1 MSKRHPQQRHTHGKH
16 HDGDD
21 AFVAG
26 VMDLSTWMKQNQNLV
41 TLGGIAVLVVVLGG
55 WYWVNFNRN
64 LEDRAL
70 VELEQIQQ
78 TLALGDAET
87 GKVSLSQFIEQY
99 GGTAVA
105 PEASLILA
113 QLYLET
119 AQPAQA
125 IQALDASGIARRD
138 PLGPQAFILRARALE
153 SQGQL
158 AQAEAT
164 YMQVAESAELPFQ
177 RIEALADA
185 ARMRTDQGNDAG
197 AITLYDR
204 ILADMP
210 ANDPSRGEYEMRRA
224 EMQAR
229 QIG

>member
-1 MSKRHPQQRHTHGKH
+1 MSKRHPQQANKHGKH

-21 AFVAG
+21 AFVAS
-26 VMDLSTWMKQNQNLV
+26 VMDLSTWTKANQNLV
-41 TLGGIAVLVVVLGG
+41 TLGGIAVLVLILGG
-55 WYWVNFNRN
+55 WYWLNFNRN

-78 TLALGDAET
+78 TLALGDVET
-87 GKVSLSQFIEQY
+87 GKVSLSQFIEQF
-99 GGTAVA
+99 GGTAAA
-105 PEASLILA
+105 PEASLMLA

-125 IQALDASGIARRD
+125 IQALDASGIGRRD
-138 PLGPQAFILRARALE
+138 PLGPQAFILRARAHE
-153 SQGQL
+153 TQGQL
-158 AQAEAT
+158 AEAETT
-164 YMQVAESAELPFQ
+164 YLEVAEFAELPFQ

-185 ARMRTDQGNDAG
+185 ARMRMEQGDDAG
-197 AITLYDR
+197 AITIYDE
-204 ILADMP
+204 ILAEMEP
-210 ANDPSRGEYEMRRA
+210 NDPARGEYEMRRA

>member
-1 MSKRHPQQRHTHGKH
+1 MSKRHPNQRPSSGTH

-26 VMDLSTWMKQNQNLV
+26 VLDLSTWAKTNQNLM
-41 TLGGIAVLVVVLGG
+41 TLGGIVVLIVFLGG
-55 WYWVNFNRN
+55 WYWMNFNRN

-70 VELEQIQQ
+70 MELEQIQQ
-78 TLALGDAET
+78 TLSFGDIET
-87 GKVSLSQFIEQY
+87 GKVSLSQFIEQF
-99 GGTAVA
+99 GGTAAA

-119 AQPAQA
+119 GQPAQA
-125 IQALDASGIARRD
+125 IQALDNSRISRTD
-138 PLGPQAFILRARALE
+138 PLGPQAFILRARAFE

-158 AQAEAT
+158 AEAEITYLEVAEA
-164 YMQVAESAELPFQ
+164 AELPFQ
-177 RIEALADA
+177 RIQALADA
-185 ARMRTDQGNDAG
+185 ARMRMDQGNDTG
-197 AITLYDR
+197 AITIFDE
-204 ILADMP
+204 ILAQMELSDP
-210 ANDPSRGEYEMRRA
+210 ARGEYEMRRA